1 MELTYFKFIGFNLSI
16 PPGFCFF
23 KRLLSLH
30 FFSVVFE
37 SGALENLISGCPLL
51 EKLSIDLCYGF
62 EYFDFSV
69 PSLKVLLLDF
79 DHNMKSICLKKANN
93 LIDLTL
99 VTTGGWASGLIK
111 SLPIIQSLN
120 IHFWFDNK
128 VRK

>member
-1 MELTYFKFIGFNLSI
+1 LTYFKFIGFNLSI

-62 EYFDFSV
+62 KYFDFSV

-79 DHNMKSICLKKANN
+79 DHNMKHSHKIRSIHGEPRTGSGEPVRGAFANPVHTN
-93 LIDLTL
+93 S
-99 VTTGGWASGLIK
+99 V
-111 SLPIIQSLN
+111 
-120 IHFWFDNK
+120 
-128 VRK
+128 